1 MPADGSNMVP
11 FPVLFQG
18 ARGRPDGPAT
28 DRSDPM
34 DPTEPAPAALTS
46 AQPAP
51 ATGQP
56 TWPRAPRSL
65 AASRGAAWW
74 GEGWRIFLAAP
85 ALWIGL
91 MLVLMIAMV
100 AMGMVVL
107 IGNLAQALLWPVFTG
122 GLLLGCHALAQGR
135 PLQFQHL
142 FAGFSDRL
150 GALLIL
156 GLVALAVSA
165 IVTGV
170 MITMALGAI
179 GFTGAIALISGDPV
193 STLQAAIA
201 GASLAALIT
210 ILIALGAYALFLMAW
225 WFATPLVLLN
235 RAEPLDALKAS
246 FDASW
251 KNLGALTIS
260 GLIFLGLAILASI
273 PFGLGWLVLAPVAVG
288 AGYASW
294 REVFGD

>member
-1 MPADGSNMVP
+1 
-11 FPVLFQG
+11 
-18 ARGRPDGPAT
+18 
-28 DRSDPM
+28 M
-34 DPTEPAPAALTS
+34 DPTNPASAALTS

-51 ATGQP
+51 AAGQP

-65 AASRGAAWW
+65 AAGRGAAWW

-91 MLVLMIAMV
+91 VLVLLIAMF

-107 IGNLAQALLWPVFTG
+107 IGNIAQALLWPVFTG

-135 PLQFQHL
+135 PLEFRHL
-142 FAGFSDRL
+142 LAGFSDRL
-150 GALLIL
+150 GALVIL

-165 IVTGV
+165 IATMVVVTMV
-170 MITMALGAI
+170 LGAI
-179 GFTGAIALISGDPV
+179 GFTGAIALMTADPA
-193 STLQAAIA
+193 SAIGAAIA
-201 GASLAALIT
+201 GAGFAALIT
-210 ILIALGAYALFLMAW
+210 FPLVLGGYALFLMAW